1 MNVSEADLRNI
12 VNMATELQNNRNE
25 LATLRAE
32 RDNLAAANAEM
43 REALIKAESALT
55 YANWDG
61 AFDDNHTAQDVI
73 NARDTARAA
82 LAKGAK

>member
-32 RDNLAAANAEM
+32 RDNLTTTNAEL
-43 REALIKAESALT
+43 REALDML
-55 YANWDG
+55 
-61 AFDDNHTAQDVI
+61 I
-73 NARDTARAA
+73 NASVTPMTKERYEFLEARRAKARAV
-82 LAKGAK
+82 LARGAK